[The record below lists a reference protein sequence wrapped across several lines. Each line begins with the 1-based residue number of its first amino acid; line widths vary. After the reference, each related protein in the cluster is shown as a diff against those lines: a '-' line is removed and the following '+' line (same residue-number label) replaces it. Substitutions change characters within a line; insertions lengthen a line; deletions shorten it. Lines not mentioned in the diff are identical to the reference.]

1 MTKDIFKK
9 ILWLNIIVIIIST
22 YKYIVFPY
30 VFALEELSN
39 FVIKIEEKY
48 PSSGFFYQTYV
59 VAYFIILIFA
69 YIFLFKFKDYGRKLF
84 LISAMSGVLF
94 SFVDKNTHFFFDS
107 LDYAILLLNVMLDGF
122 IISII
127 YFSNIS
133 KNFKSNYKN

>member
-1 MTKDIFKK
+1 MTKNIFKK

-48 PSSGFFYQTYV
+48 QSSGFFYQTYV

-84 LISAMSGVLF
+84 LISTISGVLF